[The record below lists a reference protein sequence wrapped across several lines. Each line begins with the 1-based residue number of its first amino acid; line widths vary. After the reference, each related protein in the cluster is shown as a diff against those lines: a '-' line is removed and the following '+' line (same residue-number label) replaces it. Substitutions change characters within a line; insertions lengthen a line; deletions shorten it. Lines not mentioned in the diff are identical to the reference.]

1 MGVEHG
7 FVKKAGA
14 WFTYSE
20 GQLGQGRENAR
31 RFLKENP
38 DVADGLEKLI
48 KEKLGIGPKVDEPAD
63 AQPRRCRR
71 RSPPPT
77 ARPRPRRRRP
87 SRPRPR
93 AARKTAAAAAGA
105 EE

>member
-1 MGVEHG
+1 M
-7 FVKKAGA
+7 KKAGA

-63 AQPRRCRR
+63 TATVPA
-71 RSPPPT
+71 PT
-77 ARPRPRRRRP
+77 ASADGAPADEAAAKPAKTTR
-87 SRPRPR
+87 
-93 AARKTAAAAAGA
+93 ARKTAAATAGA